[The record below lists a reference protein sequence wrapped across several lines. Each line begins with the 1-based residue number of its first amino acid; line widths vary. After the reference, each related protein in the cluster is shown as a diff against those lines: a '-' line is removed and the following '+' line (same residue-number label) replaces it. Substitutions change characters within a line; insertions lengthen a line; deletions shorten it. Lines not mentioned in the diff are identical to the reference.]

1 MKSCKKTGNMRWLE
15 HSVGEPKNPSTHCLP
30 ARLQRKRDLSEK
42 QAAALP
48 QTLSRLSH
56 FLCKG
61 SAPEQFEPAAASRIL
76 GAFVCMARRTEAKW
90 QTPYFLTLSCG
101 RQTAP
106 ESTCVGSFGQC
117 SFVVA
122 GLGTEAEKEL
132 GKVGTKP
139 SKNSFSTKVSQ
150 REQLGIQDSSGRL
163 LVAPPSPERSE
174 AVASGFSPTC
184 TSYQHITCAE
194 CLAICM
200 VARALLS

>member
-1 MKSCKKTGNMRWLE
+1 
-15 HSVGEPKNPSTHCLP
+15 
-30 ARLQRKRDLSEK
+30 
-42 QAAALP
+42 
-48 QTLSRLSH
+48 
-56 FLCKG
+56 
-61 SAPEQFEPAAASRIL
+61 
-76 GAFVCMARRTEAKW
+76 MARRTEAKW

-139 SKNSFSTKVSQ
+139 GKNSFSTKVSQ
-150 REQLGIQDSSGRL
+150 REQLDIQDSSGRL
-163 LVAPPSPERSE
+163 LVAPPSAERSE

-194 CLAICM
+194 CLAIRYGRSCSSVLILSQ
-200 VARALLS
+200 VAHHCKILAGTKDLCQMEAENALAASHLCNTGDCCNCNRRDKNSKTCVAPMPGTRSVVPLTS